1 MQTKDSKAMRIYEY
15 IRNCIQNENFSP
27 TVREICENVGI
38 KSTSTVHYYLQ
49 LLEDR
54 GYIVKDPLKKRTI
67 KLPGGG
73 SKAVPL
79 LGTVTAGI
87 PITAIQEVEEYIP
100 VSNLSGSAEDYFALH
115 VRGTSMIG
123 AGIMDGDIVIV
134 RQVPVADNGDI
145 VVAMIE
151 DEATVKRFYREGGHI
166 RLQPENPEFEPIITT
181 DAVILGKVV
190 SLIRNYE

>member
-1 MQTKDSKAMRIYEY
+1 
-15 IRNCIQNENFSP
+15 
-27 TVREICENVGI
+27 
-38 KSTSTVHYYLQ
+38 
-49 LLEDR
+49 
-54 GYIVKDPLKKRTI
+54 
-67 KLPGGG
+67 
-73 SKAVPL
+73 
-79 LGTVTAGI
+79 
-87 PITAIQEVEEYIP
+87 
-100 VSNLSGSAEDYFALH
+100 
-115 VRGTSMIG
+115 MIG